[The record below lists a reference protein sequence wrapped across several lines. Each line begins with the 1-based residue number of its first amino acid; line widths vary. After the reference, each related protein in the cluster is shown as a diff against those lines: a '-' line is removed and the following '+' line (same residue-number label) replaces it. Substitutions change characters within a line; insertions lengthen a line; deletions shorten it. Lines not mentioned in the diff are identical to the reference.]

1 MNTEEKEQAQAQ
13 RNPVNHH
20 GHAIKRLRR
29 DRGLTQKELASL
41 IGMSPQT
48 LSRYESQD
56 VIDDDILKQVAKG
69 LNASMELI
77 KELSE
82 DKSLA
87 FYVENNTFSGNNTT
101 TMHDAS
107 SDKSIVYQTDETQKA
122 LLEEIRKSSEEA
134 RLQYENII
142 ATYKE
147 LLESYRQEIREL
159 KGGTPKSEGM

>member
-1 MNTEEKEQAQAQ
+1 MNTEEKEEMQTQAQC
-13 RNPVNHH
+13 NPSNHH

-107 SDKSIVYQTDETQKA
+107 NDKSVYQIDETPKA

-134 RLQYENII
+134 RL
-142 ATYKE
+142 
-147 LLESYRQEIREL
+147 
-159 KGGTPKSEGM
+159 